1 VSILNELDAET
12 REVLS
17 RYSFDAARFAMLQR
31 RVADGGLSPASNVVR
46 GRLEPPRPED
56 VTRMPEPDA
65 PGWRAAHDAG
75 MDALRRGAVAMAVLN
90 GGMATRFGGVV
101 KGIVEALDGRSF
113 LEWKLHEAGRV
124 ARAAGAAIPCV
135 VMNSFATDDA
145 TRAFL
150 AGLGERGAGLPEPRF
165 FAQFVSLRLN
175 PDGSL
180 FRDDQGR
187 PSLYAPGHGDFGEAL
202 RASGIPARRDR
213 LLDWLRG
220 QGVRLLMLSNV
231 DNLGARVD
239 PVVVGMHRLGGRPMT
254 VELAAKRPGDAGG
267 APARLDG
274 RLMVIEGFRF
284 PPDFDQDRIQ
294 VFNTNSFVFDL
305 DVLDQDYP
313 LSWFYVVRQ
322 VDGRSAVQLERLVGE
337 LSSFIPATYLE
348 VPRTGPRGRFFPIK
362 TPADLEESRP
372 ALREMLAASVT
383 G

>member
-1 VSILNELDAET
+1 MSLLDELDAET
-12 REVLS
+12 RALLS
-17 RYSFDAARFAMLQR
+17 RYGFDDARFAMLQR
-31 RVADGGLSPASNVVR
+31 KVADGELSPASNVVR
-46 GRLEPPRPED
+46 GWVEPPKADDLIRTPEA
-56 VTRMPEPDA
+56 DA
-65 PGWRAAHDAG
+65 PGWRAAQDAG
-75 MDALRRGAVAMAVLN
+75 MEALRRGEVAMAVLN

-101 KGIVEALDGRSF
+101 KGIVEAVDGCSF

-124 ARAAGAAIPCV
+124 ARAAAREVPCV

-145 TRAFL
+145 TRSFL
-150 AGLGERGAGLPEPRF
+150 AGLGERGADLPTPRF
-165 FAQFVSLRLN
+165 FSQFVSLRLN

-180 FRDDQGR
+180 FRDDEGR
-187 PSLYAPGHGDFGEAL
+187 PSPYGPGHGDFSEAL
-202 RASGIPARRDR
+202 RASGTVE
-213 LLDWLRG
+213 WLRR

-254 VELAAKRPGDAGG
+254 VEVAAKLPGDTGG

-305 DVLDQDYP
+305 DALDQDYP

-322 VDGRSAVQLERLVGE
+322 VDGRPAVQLERLVGE

-362 TPADLEESRP
+362 TPADLVESRP
-372 ALREMLAASVT
+372 ALHEMLAASVT
-383 G
+383 E